1 MKSSWLSLLPF
12 GVFLLI
18 FLGSGIY
25 FEAIGTEFA
34 FYQISPTVA
43 IIPAIVLS
51 VLLSKQRIEKE
62 IEIFIAGVSHSN
74 IIIMCLI
81 FMLAGAFSSV
91 TTAIGSVA
99 STVNFAI
106 SLVPSQALLPS
117 IFLISAFISTAIG
130 TSMGVVAALVPVAVG
145 IANTSSLAL
154 PLAVGAVISGAMFGD
169 NISIISDTT
178 IASVQSMGA
187 DLKKKLKLNIP
198 IALISA
204 IIVVIILFLLGT
216 KSDIVIAEEY
226 LFIKISPYIL
236 IFILSFFRIH
246 VFKTLIIG
254 IMFAGLI
261 GIVSPG
267 YTIVNLSQDIYKGFL
282 SMNEILILSM
292 FIGGLSN
299 MIASQGGLEKITFLF
314 KKLFFNKRKSAKRAE
329 LTISSLIS
337 VIDVLIANNTIAI
350 ILSSKIAKE
359 LAEEN
364 NVSPER
370 AANCLHI
377 FSCVFQGILP
387 YGAQILLASSLS
399 NVKPLDLMTTV
410 HYCYVL
416 VVVALLF
423 ILLRRSKNT
432 KII

>member
-1 MKSSWLSLLPF
+1 MKNSWLSLLPF

-25 FEAIGTEFA
+25 FEAIGTDFA
-34 FYQISPTVA
+34 FYQVSPTVA
-43 IIPAIVLS
+43 ILPAIILS
-51 VLLSKQRIEKE
+51 VMLSRNKIEKE
-62 IEIFIAGVSHSN
+62 IEIFIAGVSHHN

-91 TTAIGSVA
+91 TMAIGSVA

-145 IANTSSLAL
+145 IANTSNIYL

-187 DLKKKLKLNIP
+187 DLKKKLKLNLP
-198 IALISA
+198 ISFISVLIVLA
-204 IIVVIILFLLGT
+204 ILFSLGT
-216 KSDIVIAEEY
+216 KSNVVIAEEY
-226 LFIKISPYIL
+226 SFIKISPYIL

-254 IMFAGLI
+254 IIFAGMI
-261 GIVSPG
+261 GIASSD
-267 YTIVNLSQDIYKGFL
+267 YNIINLSKDIYKGFL

-299 MIASQGGLEKITFLF
+299 VISGQGGLEKITLVF
-314 KKLFFNKRKSAKRAE
+314 KKIFFKKRKSAKRAE
-329 LTISSLIS
+329 LTISSLIA
-337 VIDVLIANNTIAI
+337 VINSLIANNTIAI
-350 ILSSKIAKE
+350 ILSSNIAKE

-377 FSCVFQGILP
+377 FSCVLQGILP

-399 NVKPLDLMTTV
+399 GVKPIDIMTRV

-416 VVVALLF
+416 GIVALLF
-423 ILLRRSKNT
+423 ILFRFPK
-432 KII
+432 KH